1 LNSVDRPVK
10 PGDDRERLG
19 DRRERPGDD
28 RERRGDRKE
37 RPGDRRERPGG
48 DREDHAVLAR
58 LDRAIHFIG

>member
-28 RERRGDRKE
+28 RE